1 MEIWVSSIYD
11 CVDAF
16 SKLLDIEYVIIL
28 GRKSQNVTLQIEF
41 RKIDLH
47 HLLGFQHL
55 IDRPE
60 LNHDREKVFNDLKKR
75 KISAKHIEKSHHYT
89 KIKGRV
95 DFLPYL
101 EEIFDDNK
109 TIFKYNE
116 AMNNFSL
123 IKFEYLLKNEI
134 LSKNVFTF
142 LSKTKNEKYFCR
154 SFFPQEKTDYSI
166 GQTPWTLLYKK
177 KINKKNGNEI
187 ILYDRR

>member
-1 MEIWVSSIYD
+1 M
-11 CVDAF
+11 
-16 SKLLDIEYVIIL
+16 
-28 GRKSQNVTLQIEF
+28 
-41 RKIDLH
+41 
-47 HLLGFQHL
+47 
-55 IDRPE
+55 
-60 LNHDREKVFNDLKKR
+60 KKR

-177 KINKKNGNEI
+177 KVNKKNGNEI